1 MMFGSNKDEKP
12 VLDTERST
20 LIDPLTIWLIRIACI
35 FIILFFFVILL
46 GLPVVITLGK
56 TQIDNLILNSK
67 EFLRRF
73 LALYLV

>member
-1 MMFGSNKDEKP
+1 MMFGSNKEEQP
-12 VLDTERST
+12 LLDTRQAT

-67 EFLRRF
+67 EFLRKF
-73 LALYLV
+73 LAFYLV